1 MRERKRN
8 RLKDYNYSQEGYY
21 FVTICTK
28 DREEWFG
35 NIEQESVNLSRYG
48 KIAHDFWVGIPTH
61 FENVAI
67 DELSVMPNHMHGILI
82 IEGDMVG
89 NAYMRSHQR
98 NAFMRSLQNRTNMLL
113 SKIIQ
118 QYKASVT
125 RKINSLEGGL
135 HFGWQKSFYD
145 HVIRNDRSLDNLRQY
160 IINNSL
166 KWELD
171 IENRKGNSPHKNC
184 VDYYREI
191 IGKEIG
197 NAYMRSLHR

>member
-89 NAYMRSHQR
+89 NAY
-98 NAFMRSLQNRTNMLL
+98 MRSLQNRTNMLL